1 MARNNAAEK
10 YLASRLQNYLAEHY
24 PGATLSGFQFI
35 TSGYESEVYAFNLQG
50 ASETPKDLILR
61 LLPGE
66 GALQK
71 LTREAHGLRLL
82 HQAGYP
88 VPELFLYETN
98 PAHLGKPFTIQERL
112 SGRSLWPILAQS
124 TPEQA
129 GHLLRRFGELQA
141 RLHQLDWKPFT
152 AKAALYESNPTVMS
166 KDS

>member
-88 VPELFLYETN
+88 VPELFLHDSRKTLGAVVMAN
-98 PAHLGKPFTIQERL
+98 PG
-112 SGRSLWPILAQS
+112 PIYPRTSRA
-124 TPEQA
+124 PAEA
-129 GHLLRRFGELQA
+129 FR
-141 RLHQLDWKPFT
+141 
-152 AKAALYESNPTVMS
+152 
-166 KDS
+166 